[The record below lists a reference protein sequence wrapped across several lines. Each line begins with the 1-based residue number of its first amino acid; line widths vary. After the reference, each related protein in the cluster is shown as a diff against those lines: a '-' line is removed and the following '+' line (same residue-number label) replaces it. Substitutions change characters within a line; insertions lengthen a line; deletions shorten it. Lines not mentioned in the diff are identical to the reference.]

1 MKQLLFILI
10 FLVSLSLHGIELLA
24 QQRSVVGS
32 SICSDGNRTTTIS
45 VAAPDP
51 QKIYSLFLDG
61 GFIASRYPTKTAES
75 KPIDFGSFKDF
86 GTYTVVEFI
95 KTGIPDQPE
104 TGKKIN
110 GSVSIF
116 REPKVLIPEKLKIKS
131 GTPVNF
137 QPHSDVPGCTFKWT
151 AKLESGKAT
160 GFHKMGEGNISD
172 TLTLVNNDSS
182 CVIYLI
188 TPYSPE
194 SMGSCAG
201 QPKEL
206 RILITK

>member
-1 MKQLLFILI
+1 MKQGLLILILLFSI
-10 FLVSLSLHGIELLA
+10 SLHGVELLA

-32 SICSDGNRTTTIS
+32 SICSDGNQTTTIS
-45 VAAPDP
+45 LAAPDP

-61 GFIASRYPTKTAES
+61 GFIASKYPTKTTDS

-116 REPKVLIPEKLKIKS
+116 RQPIVLVPDKVNIKS
-131 GTPVNF
+131 GKAVSV
-137 QPHSDVPGCTFKWT
+137 QPRADIAGCTIKWI
-151 AKLESGKAT
+151 AKLETGKLT
-160 GFHKMGEGNISD
+160 GFQKMGEGNISD
-172 TLTLVNNDSS
+172 TLTLMNNDPA
-182 CVIYLI
+182 CVIYSI
-188 TPYSPE
+188 TAYSSE
-194 SMGSCAG
+194 KMGSCAG
-201 QPKEL
+201 QPKEF
-206 RILITK
+206 RVWITK